1 MEALFFRDLA
11 RELPPLLVGRRLEQ
25 IHAPRPGWFTL
36 RLQTSAHPRFLLFA
50 HHPAVPALGLFT
62 HRPDN
67 PPVPTGQVMGLR
79 KRLQGLR
86 ILSVHADWST
96 RKLALHLGPA
106 PVDTWLI
113 LDARKGV
120 SLRNTPLG
128 QDHAPAWPELSEVL
142 ENPNIWQEYAFIS
155 PLLRKTLTLLPETS
169 RADLYVSLKNAPA
182 AEYFIYSK
190 NNAPHALCPWV
201 LPPQMSRGLHVTSF
215 SSALDSA
222 TAYARQ
228 IFFPSMPTAPANADI
243 QAAKR
248 QVRLLQRLEADKKRM
263 TDFCLLA
270 DQARLLQNNLYRL
283 SGHARQPQVSIMD
296 QQGQSNVLALDPR
309 KTILEN
315 MEHWFRLADK
325 GKRGL
330 IHIRNRRAEIM
341 SGMDCVAPAGPTAL
355 PRPPRRGQNRS
366 AQATQ
371 DAGLP
376 VHRFLSSDGFNIWR
390 GKNQKA
396 NHALLTKLAGPADYW
411 FHAEDGPGAHVILKR
426 DHPGQAVPEQSL
438 REAAILAGLASH
450 FCVAGRASIICA
462 EVRHVRAVKGS
473 PGLARVDQRLR
484 TLLVDLDPELEKRLK
499 QSRFEE

>member
-11 RELPPLLVGRRLEQ
+11 RELPPLLLGRRLEQ

-67 PPVPTGQVMGLR
+67 PAVPTGQVMGLR
-79 KRLQGLR
+79 KRLKGLR

-96 RKLALHLGPA
+96 RRLALHLGSA

-120 SLRNTPLG
+120 SLQNTLLDR
-128 QDHAPAWPELSEVL
+128 DHAPTWPELSEVL
-142 ENPNIWQEYAFIS
+142 KNPSIWQEYAFIS
-155 PLLRKTLTLLPETS
+155 PLLRKTLTLLPESS
-169 RADLYVSLKNAPA
+169 RADLYVSLKTAPT
-182 AEYFIYSK
+182 AEYFMYSK
-190 NNAPHALCPWV
+190 NSAPHALCPWV
-201 LPPQMSRGLHVTSF
+201 LPPQMSRGLDVASF
-215 SSALDSA
+215 SSVLDAA
-222 TAYARQ
+222 TTYARQ
-228 IFFPSMPTAPANADI
+228 IFFPSLPIAPANADT

-248 QVRLLQRLEADKKRM
+248 QTRLLQRLEADEKRM
-263 TDFCLLA
+263 TDFCRLA

-283 SGHARQPQVSIMD
+283 SGHARQPHVCITD
-296 QQGQSNVLALDPR
+296 QQGHPKVLALDPR

-330 IHIRNRRAEIM
+330 GHIRNRRAQIM
-341 SGMDCVAPAGPTAL
+341 SGIAFVASAGPATL
-355 PRPPRRGQNRS
+355 PGPSSLGQNRS
-366 AQATQ
+366 AQAAQ
-371 DAGLP
+371 NAGLP

-390 GKNQKA
+390 GKNHKA

-426 DHPGQAVPEQSL
+426 DHPGQTVPEQSL

-450 FCVAGRASIICA
+450 FSGAGRASVICA

-473 PGLARVDQRLR
+473 PGLARVDQRLH
-484 TLLVDLDPELEKRLK
+484 TLLVDLDPELEERLRE
-499 QSRFEE
+499 SRFKK